1 MAITFTNFFGQSTH
15 DRLNALGQDNLTQG
29 VNLVHDGNTYN
40 VKMLET
46 QTEEGAHAILIFR
59 AYTADSVLIYTKYKK
74 DHPSKR
80 VEEEVIGTR
89 IQLFNMIHAGAV
101 IDGDVATPVFAGAFS
116 AKVNQVFEKH
126 PELAPG
132 WVKPADQPPGY
143 SRNQK
148 AFALFVSVLFLSAT
162 AYGVHKVRKGDI
174 TLPTRKEIGDFLSK
188 TKSNTS
194 DYLSQLRQK
203 WMPQEGVKA

>member
-1 MAITFTNFFGQSTH
+1 MAITFTNFFGQGTH
-15 DRLNALGQDNLTQG
+15 DKLNALGQDNLTQG
-29 VNLVHDGNTYN
+29 VNLVHDGRTYN

-59 AYTADSVLIYTKYKK
+59 AYTANSVLIYTKYKK

-89 IQLFNMIHAGAV
+89 IQLFHMIHDGAV
-101 IDGDVATPVFAGAFS
+101 VDRDVETPVFTGVLSPEAA
-116 AKVNQVFEKH
+116 QVFAKH
-126 PELAPG
+126 PELASG
-132 WVKPADQPPGY
+132 CVTPPGY

-148 AFALFVSVLFLSAT
+148 VFALFVSVLFLSGA

-188 TKSNTS
+188 TKSNAS

-203 WMPQEGVKA
+203 WMPQKGVKA